1 MLNAETYVTPQEG
14 IEGEIRKKYEDFYVE
29 EIPKSKPSGSGPNT
43 WIFIEKIGRNTLDVV
58 LDIAREYK
66 LSRKRMGF
74 AGMKD
79 KAAITLQWI
88 CVSNMEPENL
98 QELEEKLY
106 NVKILEITRN
116 EKKLRIGQL
125 LGNKFKILIRDT
137 SDPENDAKTAQEIL
151 SQLTQTGVPNYY
163 GWQRFGKKRPNT
175 HIVGKFLV
183 ENDIKGAV
191 DSYIGNP
198 YPEEQEYIQNARKL
212 YDEDKYLEAYESMP
226 AGMRYEKMML
236 KELMREYKKKQELDD
251 DSYIKALRSLPKPL
265 SRMFVHAYQSYLFN
279 RAVNE
284 RAKLGIDKYVEGD
297 ILIDNQEHLIHEF
310 NPEDIQE
317 QIKDFQA
324 HATAPLYGTKVP
336 LAEGKIGEIERH
348 ILEEENLKLEDFT
361 VPKMPKLG
369 SHGLRRAIRFK
380 VWDTTAEHTDEG
392 VLLGFSIPKGCY
404 ATAVLREVMKKN
416 VY

>member
-1 MLNAETYVTPQEG
+1 MLNAETYITPQEG
-14 IEGEIRKKYEDFYVE
+14 IGGEIRKKYEDFYVE
-29 EIPKSKPSGSGPNT
+29 EIPESKPTGTGPNT

-79 KAAITLQWI
+79 KAAVTRQWI

-125 LGNKFKILIRDT
+125 LGNKFKILIRNT
-137 SDPENDAKTAQEIL
+137 PDPEKDAITTQEIL
-151 SQLTQTGVPNYY
+151 TKLTETGVPNYY

-175 HIVGKFLV
+175 HVVGKFLV
-183 ENDIKGAV
+183 QNDLKGAV

-198 YPEEQEYIQNARKL
+198 YPEESEHIQNARQL
-212 YDEDKYLEAYESMP
+212 YDEGKYLEAYESMP

-236 KELMREYKKKQELDD
+236 RELMREYKKKQKLDD
-251 DSYIKALRSLPKPL
+251 NSYMKALRSLPKPL

-279 RAVNE
+279 WVVSE
-284 RAKLGIDKYVEGD
+284 RAKLGVDKYVEGD
-297 ILIDNQEHLIHEF
+297 ILIDNDEHLIHEF
-310 NPEDIQE
+310 NPEDVQE

-324 HATAPLYGTKVP
+324 HPTAPLYGTKVP
-336 LAEGKIGEIERH
+336 LAEGEIGEIERRV
-348 ILEEENLKLEDFT
+348 LAEEDLKLEDFT

-369 SHGLRRAIRFK
+369 SHGLRRAVRFK
-380 VWDTTAEHTDEG
+380 VWDTTAECTDEG

-404 ATAVLREVMKKN
+404 ATAVLREVMKKD

>member
-1 MLNAETYVTPQEG
+1 
-14 IEGEIRKKYEDFYVE
+14 
-29 EIPKSKPSGSGPNT
+29 
-43 WIFIEKIGRNTLDVV
+43 
-58 LDIAREYK
+58 
-66 LSRKRMGF
+66 
-74 AGMKD
+74 
-79 KAAITLQWI
+79 
-88 CVSNMEPENL
+88 
-98 QELEEKLY
+98 
-106 NVKILEITRN
+106 
-116 EKKLRIGQL
+116 
-125 LGNKFKILIRDT
+125 
-137 SDPENDAKTAQEIL
+137 
-151 SQLTQTGVPNYY
+151 
-163 GWQRFGKKRPNT
+163 
-175 HIVGKFLV
+175 
-183 ENDIKGAV
+183 
-191 DSYIGNP
+191 
-198 YPEEQEYIQNARKL
+198 
-212 YDEDKYLEAYESMP
+212 
-226 AGMRYEKMML
+226 MRYEKMML